1 MTDVS
6 ERYDEAAVRY
16 RDHWGPVIAE
26 TGLRLLDRVAPI
38 LDAAP
43 DGSLVDVGTGLGLLA
58 LTAAQRW
65 PTLRVTGV
73 DPSTGMLAMAR
84 DHAADADVADR
95 VSYVE
100 GEAAHLPLPDA
111 TIDLVTTAFAL
122 QLVPD
127 RAAALREIRRVLRP
141 GGWFAAVTWTDATED
156 FEPLAIFDDLADE
169 WDLPEDP
176 SGYETDPFASV
187 RSAADEVR
195 AAGFSDVDAEAD
207 AVAYPFT
214 PERYLALL
222 ENWERDDVFGPLDED
237 ELREVREETL
247 HRWSHLPSEAFI
259 WRAPVVSLVAT
270 RPADRRG

>member
-1 MTDVS
+1 MS
-6 ERYDEAAVRY
+6 EVGESYDQAAERY

-26 TGLRLLDRVAPI
+26 TGLRLLDRLARK
-38 LDAAP
+38 LDAETDAA
-43 DGSLVDVGTGLGLLA
+43 LLDVGTGLGLLA
-58 LTAAQRW
+58 LAAADRW
-65 PTLRVTGV
+65 ASLRVTGV
-73 DPSTGMLAMAR
+73 DPSSGMLAIAR
-84 DHAADADVADR
+84 ERAIEDGVADR
-95 VSYVE
+95 VTCVE

-111 TIDLVTTAFAL
+111 SVDIVTTAFAL

-141 GGWFAAVTWTDATED
+141 GGWLGAVTWTESTED

-187 RSAADEVR
+187 RSAAEEVR
-195 AAGFSDVDAEAD
+195 ASGFTDVDAQAD
-207 AVAYPFT
+207 AVAFPFT

-237 ELREVREETL
+237 ELRDVRKETL
-247 HRWSHLPSEAFI
+247 HRWSHLPSDAFV
-259 WRAPVVSLVAT
+259 WRAPVVSLLA
-270 RPADRRG
+270 RKASR